1 MSMAVAANDASKVMA
16 RAQMTGYTQS
26 LRPDQQIREVDKQ
39 REMEAARDADPDS
52 GVGDEPGHVGS
63 STGATRMQQNRRS
76 GFEPLGR
83 GQVDWGERNE
93 GIDLPPSLRPQA
105 RIAGSTPFNVPYWL
119 LPRERIE
126 DSAAARFHRLRDGM
140 RRMVHNELSQYV
152 KREDSLYTKKTLRE
166 VHDMLADKRPSG
178 FVPPPSLNCAGEV
191 SGLTVANLGRAR
203 AIQQSIELPAP
214 QPGMM
219 LDRVA

>member
-1 MSMAVAANDASKVMA
+1 MGMGVAANDASNLMA
-16 RAQMTGYTQS
+16 RAQMTGYTQN

-39 REMEAARDADPDS
+39 RETEAARDADPDS

-83 GQVDWGERNE
+83 GHVEWGERNE
-93 GIDLPPSLRPQA
+93 GLDLPPSLRPQA

-119 LPRERIE
+119 LPREQPE
-126 DSAAARFHRLRDGM
+126 DSPAARFHRLRDGM
-140 RRMVHNELSQYV
+140 RQMVHNEIVQYV
-152 KREDSLYTKKTLRE
+152 KRDDTLYTKKTLRA
-166 VHDMLADKRPSG
+166 VYDMLRNPQSSAPA
-178 FVPPPSLNCAGEV
+178 PPPTHNHAGEV
-191 SGLTVANLGRAR
+191 SGLTLANLGRAH
-203 AIQQSIELPAP
+203 AVQQMIEHPAP

-219 LDRVA
+219 LDWVA